1 VSARFSLRPAG
12 QEDAEFVLALFA
24 RDHVRPFA
32 HGPRTVEDFADS
44 LTRRGKENLILER
57 DGAPYG
63 NLCLG
68 TSLAWML
75 ELQVVAVW
83 ENGAGAGR
91 YVMQYVV
98 WRAFDDIKANR
109 IYLEVLAENVRAR
122 ALYERAGFSAEGLF
136 RSGYEDEDGIFRDV
150 VPYGM
155 LASDPRPAFGSQSFL
170 K

>member
-1 VSARFSLRPAG
+1 VTERFSLRPATP
-12 QEDAEFVLALFA
+12 EDAEFVLALFA

-32 HGPRTVEDFADS
+32 HGPRTVDDFADS
-44 LTRRGKENLILER
+44 LERRGKENLILEC
-57 DGAPYG
+57 DGKPFG

-68 TSLAWML
+68 TGITWML

-98 WRAFDDIKANR
+98 WRAFEDIKANR
-109 IYLEVLAENVRAR
+109 IYLEVLAENARAR
-122 ALYERAGFSAEGLF
+122 ALYERAGFKAEGLF
-136 RSGYEDEDGIFRDV
+136 RCGYEDQDGIFRDV

-155 LASDPRPAFGSQSFL
+155 LATDPRPAFGL
-170 K
+170 